1 MMKYVSFT
9 TPEQQKLSPV
19 GGSSIKSQALVHKHQ
34 HTAAAAAVTP
44 SERSSSSGSSRGG
57 ELSLSAAE

>member
-34 HTAAAAAVTP
+34 HTAAAAAAVTP
-44 SERSSSSGSSRGG
+44 SERSSSSRGG